1 MAVKTLIVY
10 ASSHRMNTRRVA
22 RAMGEATGATLM
34 TAAEAGPA
42 DLDAYDLVGLGS
54 GIYGGRHHPD
64 LLALADGL
72 APGAR
77 DVFLFSTAAG
87 LCAGHHRPLREALE
101 TKGCRVRG
109 EFQCLGEYRFLR
121 VIVRNRGH
129 PDDAEIA
136 DARRFARGLVAGTG
150 AGA

>member
-1 MAVKTLIVY
+1 MKVLIVY

-34 TAAEAGPA
+34 TTAEAGPA

-54 GIYGGRHHPD
+54 GIYGGGRHHPD
-64 LLALADGL
+64 LLSLAGGL

-77 DVFLFSTAAG
+77 DVFLFSTAGG
-87 LCAGHHRPLREALE
+87 LCARHHRPLREALE
-101 TKGCRVRG
+101 AKGCRVRG

-121 VIVRNRGH
+121 VFVRNCGH
-129 PDDAEIA
+129 PDETEIA
-136 DARRFARGLVAGTG
+136 DARRFVRGLVARTR